1 MNLQAKRKEL
11 TELVDNIKEHSDRLT
26 HSHTLPALELS
37 VLLSKISKLHEEII
51 ILKYELTNTEF
62 KNVEQLME
70 RAPLEKEEERKEDF
84 TAAPSSASNDKK
96 DSNDWKAPDNRP
108 YSDKASDDKPSFAK
122 ASDDKEEVGLKKEE
136 ASLNFEPMKTQEEEK
151 HIIDN
156 TFEATAKE
164 TPINIDQNSVE
175 KQPYEVDFQDLNSKL
190 STKEDK
196 SIVDQLQ
203 KQPIADLTTAIGLN
217 ERYLYAN
224 ELFDGKMDELRTA
237 LKELNLKETK
247 SDALDYFDNQLMPN
261 NHWEDKNELVKAL
274 RLLVERRFK

>member
-26 HSHTLPALELS
+26 QSHTLPALELS

-62 KNVEQLME
+62 KNVEQLLE
-70 RAPLEKEEERKEDF
+70 REPLKKDEVKTDSSSDEYQNQKDIIEKAKVEDRKESITTDSS
-84 TAAPSSASNDKK
+84 TAKDSDDIKEIEDKK
-96 DSNDWKAPDNRP
+96 ETS
-108 YSDKASDDKPSFAK
+108 
-122 ASDDKEEVGLKKEE
+122 
-136 ASLNFEPMKTQEEEK
+136 SLNFEPINYQEDEAHIVDNNFEDNPVENTEK
-151 HIIDN
+151 
-156 TFEATAKE
+156 ATENLDKKVAD
-164 TPINIDQNSVE
+164 I
-175 KQPYEVDFQDLNSKL
+175 QPYEVDFQDLNSKL
-190 STKEDK
+190 SAKEDK

-224 ELFDGKMDELRTA
+224 ELFEGRMDDLKIA
-237 LKELNLKETK
+237 LKELNTK
-247 SDALDYFDNQLMPN
+247 GNRVEALDYFDNQLIQN
-261 NHWEDKNELVKAL
+261 NKWEAKNELVLAL